1 MFYQLKKRK
10 IVEDEVVPIIKLAK
24 TCPNNLVFTHPQTDE
39 LAKYQV
45 DDVIDKLQLSDL
57 QLSKFLYY
65 KERLYEFKVLD
76 YSFNTML
83 PIRLKMGSGHFDY
96 HEDREGGYARFN
108 MIFSNKIWIN
118 IDGKYWIMFL
128 KLWQQ
133 VKRQNAKRCEI
144 LLSKVLPLDIAKYI
158 VTFPWM
164 NMVEELDQICKMVR
178 LQSVFIGDVSNKLN
192 ATDVAFYQVIAD
204 LCRQIDPTNAIR
216 NEYPHNYNVDFS
228 LVL

>member
-1 MFYQLKKRK
+1 MGAERFEYY
-10 IVEDEVVPIIKLAK
+10 VDPIHG
-24 TCPNNLVFTHPQTDE
+24 C
-39 LAKYQV
+39 
-45 DDVIDKLQLSDL
+45 
-57 QLSKFLYY
+57 
-65 KERLYEFKVLD
+65 
-76 YSFNTML
+76 
-83 PIRLKMGSGHFDY
+83 G
-96 HEDREGGYARFN
+96 RFN
-108 MIFSNKIWIN
+108 MIFSNKIFIN

-178 LQSVFIGDVSNKLN
+178 LQSVFIGDVSDKLT

-228 LVL
+228 FII